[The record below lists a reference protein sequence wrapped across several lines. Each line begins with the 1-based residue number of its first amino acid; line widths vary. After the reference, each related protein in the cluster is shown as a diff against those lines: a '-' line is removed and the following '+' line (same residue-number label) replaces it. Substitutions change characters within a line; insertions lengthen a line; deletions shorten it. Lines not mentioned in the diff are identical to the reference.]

1 MLLFSCKRALR
12 FAAHGS
18 FQRSRGTP
26 NLIVS
31 TRRNYSCKENIC
43 NDGISALRCTTPA
56 LVASAGSIYKNC
68 FQART
73 LHCCGTHD
81 QVDSETIRP
90 LPSEENGAKMPSV
103 LLDGALCPPK
113 TSASCPHGQQGIEN
127 DVACDRTFCPPER
140 GEHCPL
146 AHQGLIQ
153 PRGHQS
159 LARQLD
165 GGIHNLKR
173 SLKCPRAY
181 HALFVDAAGTL
192 IHASQSTQ
200 QIYHEIGLKY
210 GVQFTEEEIA
220 AKYKAAYGHPWCRY
234 RMRYED
240 DGRFYWQRIVQEA
253 TGCKDPALLE
263 DLYRYYC
270 TEKAWHIGD
279 PDAETAL
286 KAIKRA
292 GIKLAVVSNFDT
304 RLRPLMRVLQCYDW
318 FDTIIVSAE
327 VGLEK
332 PNPEIFMTACKELGV
347 KPEQVLHVG
356 DDETNDIV
364 GASAAGCDSLL
375 WGVEVAS
382 FAEVAKKL
390 GVKV

>member
-1 MLLFSCKRALR
+1 
-12 FAAHGS
+12 
-18 FQRSRGTP
+18 
-26 NLIVS
+26 
-31 TRRNYSCKENIC
+31 
-43 NDGISALRCTTPA
+43 
-56 LVASAGSIYKNC
+56 
-68 FQART
+68 
-73 LHCCGTHD
+73 
-81 QVDSETIRP
+81 
-90 LPSEENGAKMPSV
+90 
-103 LLDGALCPPK
+103 
-113 TSASCPHGQQGIEN
+113 
-127 DVACDRTFCPPER
+127 
-140 GEHCPL
+140 
-146 AHQGLIQ
+146 
-153 PRGHQS
+153 
-159 LARQLD
+159 
-165 GGIHNLKR
+165 
-173 SLKCPRAY
+173 
-181 HALFVDAAGTL
+181 
-192 IHASQSTQ
+192 
-200 QIYHEIGLKY
+200 
-210 GVQFTEEEIA
+210 
-220 AKYKAAYGHPWCRY
+220 
-234 RMRYED
+234 MRYED

-263 DLYRYYC
+263 DLYRYYT

-279 PDAETAL
+279 PDAEKAL

-304 RLRPLMRVLQCYDW
+304 RLRPLMRVLNCYDW